1 MYNILQYGAVGDG
14 SRKFVLRDG
23 DPRVLRLVGEGSGL
37 SCRPS
42 RRSGEEPEKKGDP
55 EIRVEGKGI
64 ALLSMKRI
72 GAETVI
78 RLYNADCEKKKATL
92 RVAGDQMEFSFNPY
106 EVKSAV
112 YGAHGLQPCEPWKA

>member
-1 MYNILQYGAVGDG
+1 MYYATEILASYASLARGADYPAA
-14 SRKFVLRDG
+14 LLD
-23 DPRVLRLVGEGSGL
+23 EAAEN
-37 SCRPS
+37 
-42 RRSGEEPEKKGDP
+42 RRKKGDP

-72 GAETVI
+72 GAEIVI